1 MAVPR
6 KSNTED
12 RRAEIVAAMLIVI
25 ASNGYEKATIQQI
38 AKQAGL
44 APGLVHYHFKDK
56 REILIALA
64 KHLSDYVYQRY
75 LKFAEGAVTTE
86 ARLRAYLEA
95 RLGLGPGASSDAVAA
110 WVIVGSEAIRDAQV
124 REVYQDA
131 IGSEIKLLHELLS
144 AYFGDHR
151 RSQTNVPR
159 LAAVLMSFIEG
170 AFQLSSAARKVMP
183 RGYAAEA
190 AFVLVDR
197 FARAE
202 PAA

>member
-1 MAVPR
+1 MPR

-12 RRAEIVAAMLIVI
+12 RRTEIVAAMLVVI
-25 ASNGYEKATIQQI
+25 ASNGYDRATIQQI

-44 APGLVHYHFKDK
+44 APGLIHYHFKDK

-75 LKFAEGAVTTE
+75 LKFAESADT
-86 ARLRAYLEA
+86 AQKRLQAYLEA
-95 RLGLGPGASSDAVAA
+95 RLGFGPGASTDAVAA
-110 WVIVGSEAIRDAQV
+110 WVIVGSEAIRDDQV

-131 IGSEIKLLHELLS
+131 IGSEMKLLRELLS
-144 AYFGDHR
+144 AYFSDQR
-151 RSQTNVPR
+151 RSQANVPR
-159 LAAVLMSFIEG
+159 AAAVLMSFIEG

-190 AFVLVDR
+190 AFVLIDR
-197 FARAE
+197 FAQAE

>member
-1 MAVPR
+1 MPR

-12 RRAEIVAAMLIVI
+12 RRAEIVAAMLTVI
-25 ASNGYEKATIQQI
+25 ASNGYERATVQLI

-64 KHLSDYVYQRY
+64 KHLSDYVYERY
-75 LKFAEGAVTTE
+75 SKFAEGADTAE
-86 ARLRAYLEA
+86 KRLRAYLRA
-95 RLGLGPGASSDAVAA
+95 RLGFGPGASADAVAA
-110 WVIVGSEAIRDAQV
+110 WVIVGSEAIRDEQV

-131 IGSEIKLLHELLS
+131 IGSEVKLLRELLS
-144 AYFGDHR
+144 AYFADQQ

-159 LAAVLMSFIEG
+159 LTAVLMSFIEG

-183 RGYAAEA
+183 RGYAEEA
-190 AFVLVDR
+190 AFLLIDR
-197 FARAE
+197 FARTE

>member
-1 MAVPR
+1 MPR

-12 RRAEIVAAMLIVI
+12 RRTQIVLAMLAVV
-25 ASNGYEKATIQQI
+25 ATNGYERATIQLI

-56 REILIALA
+56 REILIALT

-75 LKFAEGAVTTE
+75 LKFSAGTDTAQQ
-86 ARLRAYLEA
+86 RLHAYLQA
-95 RLGLGPGASSDAVAA
+95 RLGFGAGASTDAVAA
-110 WVIVGSEAIRDAQV
+110 WVIVGSEAIRDELV

-131 IGSEIKLLHELLS
+131 IGSEIKLLRELLS
-144 AYFGDHR
+144 GYFAEQE
-151 RSQTNVPR
+151 RSQTNVSR
-159 LAAVLMSFIEG
+159 LAAVLMAFIEG

-183 RGYAAEA
+183 RGYAVEA
-190 AFVLVDR
+190 ALLLVDR
-197 FARAE
+197 FVQAE

>member
-1 MAVPR
+1 MPR

-12 RRAEIVAAMLIVI
+12 RRAEIVAAMLTVI
-25 ASNGYEKATIQQI
+25 ASNGYERATVQLI

-64 KHLSDYVYQRY
+64 RHLSDYVYERY
-75 LKFAEGAVTTE
+75 LKFAASADTAEK
-86 ARLRAYLEA
+86 RLRAYLKA
-95 RLGLGPGASSDAVAA
+95 RLGFGQGASTDAVAA
-110 WVIVGSEAIRDAQV
+110 WVIVGSEAIRDEQV

-131 IGSEIKLLHELLS
+131 IGSEVKLLCELLS
-144 AYFGDHR
+144 AYFADQQ

-159 LAAVLMSFIEG
+159 LTAVLMSFVEG

-183 RGYAAEA
+183 RGYAEEA
-190 AFVLVDR
+190 AFLLIDR